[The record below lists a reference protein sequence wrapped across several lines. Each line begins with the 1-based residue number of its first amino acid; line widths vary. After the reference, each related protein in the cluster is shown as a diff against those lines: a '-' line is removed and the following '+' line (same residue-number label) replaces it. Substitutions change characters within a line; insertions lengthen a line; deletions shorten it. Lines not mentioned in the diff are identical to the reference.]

1 MSECLPP
8 LPSALALCSIYSQ
21 WSWETDPVR
30 FPLHTTPMAPCHS
43 EEAESLKALQ
53 DCLLPG
59 LLYHLYPATRALGC
73 SSTRPPVLCTL
84 SLTLYLLP
92 RYSFSGKSMGPE
104 RFGIL
109 SQTPL
114 LNTIHTCI
122 YLLYCI
128 HFLRPLGNRDIP
140 VLLSDVFS
148 VYPGCLALFWE
159 NRGFRV

>member
-8 LPSALALCSIYSQ
+8 LPSALALCSIYSR

-30 FPLHTTPMAPCHS
+30 FPLQATLMAPYHS
-43 EEAESLKALQ
+43 EEAESLKAL
-53 DCLLPG
+53 LPG
-59 LLYHLYPATRALGC
+59 LLYHLFPATRALGC

-84 SLTLYLLP
+84 SLTLNLLP
-92 RYSFSGKSMGPE
+92 RFSFSGKSTGPE

-122 YLLYCI
+122 YLLYCL
-128 HFLRPLGNRDIP
+128 HFLRPLGNWDIP

-148 VYPGCLALFWE
+148 VYPGCLALF
-159 NRGFRV
+159 